1 MISGDDIPICPGSA
15 LQAIEAIT
23 SNQKLSVVMTSG
35 LIRFML

>member
-1 MISGDDIPICPGSA
+1 MIFHLSGSA

-23 SNQKLSVVMTSG
+23 SNPEIKRGDDNG